1 MAGLLKPAAA
11 TLLVSAL
18 RERFPDTPIAV
29 HTHDTAGTGVAT
41 ALAAAAAGADIVD
54 GAVDAMAG
62 TTSQPSLGAIVA
74 ATRGTDLE
82 TGVDP
87 RQLSRLSSYWE
98 GTRALYA
105 PFESDM
111 RSPSADVY
119 DHEMPGGQYT
129 NLKFQ
134 ALSLGL
140 LDDDNAG
147 SGLSGWDRVKSA
159 YAAANVALGDIVKV
173 TPSSKVVGDLAQ
185 FMVRWRS
192 WFFFFEKKKE
202 KGERKGDFFFFFF
215 FFFFFGRR
223 RRKTH
228 VFTPFSFFSLFSLKK
243 KKGLFQD
250 RHRGGPPRPQLR
262 RRRLRAGRARGG
274 AFVPG
279 LCR

>member
-185 FMVRWRS
+185 VMVRWRS

-215 FFFFFGRR
+215 FFFFRE
-223 RRKTH
+223 
-228 VFTPFSFFSLFSLKK
+228 KK
-243 KKGLFQD
+243 KKNSRFHTFLLLLSF
-250 RHRGGPPRPQLR
+250 
-262 RRRLRAGRARGG
+262 
-274 AFVPG
+274 FT
-279 LCR
+279 

>member
-1 MAGLLKPAAA
+1 VDKKTLTSLPLFLLSLLLDLPSPSPLFPPTETETKQKTTTTADMAGLLKPAAA

-18 RERFPDTPIAV
+18 RERFPATPIAV

-41 ALAAAAAGADIVD
+41 LLAAAAAGADIVD
-54 GAVDAMAG
+54 GAVDSMAG
-62 TTSQPSLGAIVA
+62 TTSQPSLGAVVA
-74 ATRGTDLE
+74 ATKGTDLD
-82 TGVDP
+82 TGIDP
-87 RQLSRLSSYWE
+87 RMLSRLSSYWE

-140 LDDDNAG
+140 LDDDDTTG
-147 SGLSGWDRVKSA
+147 SGLSGWDRVKAA

-185 FMVRWRS
+185 FMVR
-192 WFFFFEKKKE
+192 
-202 KGERKGDFFFFFF
+202 
-215 FFFFFGRR
+215 
-223 RRKTH
+223 
-228 VFTPFSFFSLFSLKK
+228 
-243 KKGLFQD
+243 
-250 RHRGGPPRPQLR
+250 
-262 RRRLRAGRARGG
+262 
-274 AFVPG
+274 
-279 LCR
+279 